1 MTGNSVIFA
10 ENVEALEVI
19 EPVIAS
25 GSFGQAAEE
34 FVEDNV
40 QSNDSQSLEAS
51 QKAVVD
57 NVTDE
62 VDENVE
68 ADVQEQLPEE
78 VLDNSEVLEADES
91 VDESIV
97 DENLEAIEEELQEI
111 EQELDEIEQIELIDS
126 IVAVVYGPERTR
138 IICDS
143 ELRRMGI
150 DGRRRTLPDIIL
162 EELMYQQTIKY
173 KIPVD
178 ESAID
183 KYLLDIRR
191 KNNLSLEQVK
201 DIFKRSGYTYQ
212 EGREQ
217 LAMMYASSTMVELK
231 IMQRLGVT
239 EQEVLAF
246 YEANP
251 IYKEAKYQLERSF
264 IPYKS
269 SISHDE
275 QKMMIERDIIKKGKA
290 SELQWGTPFWLKES
304 ELSEVMEFVN
314 SMNVG
319 DVSVPL
325 EDSDGFEIYRLTA
338 KRDRCVVSLEKR
350 FREISDILKMP
361 KYQQEMEKYRD
372 ELFAAAHIVYLI
384 EKPISEP
391 TEF

>member
-1 MTGNSVIFA
+1 MAGMIRA
-10 ENVEALEVI
+10 EDAPVPVRHSSENDGGVASGSFGQGAEEALEDLEVLEVD
-19 EPVIAS
+19 EPIVEVVDEQSEPEFADENIVDEEFEEELPVSAS
-25 GSFGQAAEE
+25 GSFGQA
-34 FVEDNV
+34 
-40 QSNDSQSLEAS
+40 
-51 QKAVVD
+51 
-57 NVTDE
+57 
-62 VDENVE
+62 
-68 ADVQEQLPEE
+68 EE
-78 VLDNSEVLEADES
+78 VEEPEV
-91 VDESIV
+91 
-97 DENLEAIEEELQEI
+97 
-111 EQELDEIEQIELIDS
+111 IELIDS
-126 IVAVVYGPERTR
+126 IVAIVYGPERTR

-201 DIFKRSGYTYQ
+201 EIFKRSGYTYQ

-239 EQEVLAF
+239 EQEVIAF

-314 SMNVG
+314 SMNIG

-325 EDSDGFEIYRLTA
+325 EDSDGFEMYRLTA

-372 ELFAAAHIVYLI
+372 ELLAAAHIVYLI